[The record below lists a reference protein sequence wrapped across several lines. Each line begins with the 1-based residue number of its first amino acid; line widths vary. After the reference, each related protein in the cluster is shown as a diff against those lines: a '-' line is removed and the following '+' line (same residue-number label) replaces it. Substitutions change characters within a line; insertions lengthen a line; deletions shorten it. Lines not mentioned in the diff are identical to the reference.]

1 MHVFKFTSIMLDGR
15 KHVDI
20 LPRYYDIAALEP

>member
-1 MHVFKFTSIMLDGR
+1 MHVFKFILIMLDGGKR
-15 KHVDI
+15 LGI

>member
-1 MHVFKFTSIMLDGR
+1 MHVFKFTSIMLDER
-15 KHVDI
+15 KRLDI